1 MTGNVLKKVR
11 DHIATC
17 PEIPEGY
24 QVFAGI
30 VPPETKCVAVA
41 MGQGTDVAVF
51 IEGGARVS
59 FPMTVY
65 LQEKYTKDATS
76 MANSQD
82 TLNAIMTWLED
93 NKIEDDIDME
103 FDYFVIAD
111 WSGSP
116 VAASETNILFQA
128 ASTIE
133 VLDKNR

>member
-1 MTGNVLKKVR
+1 MTANILKKVR

-17 PEIPEGY
+17 PDIPEGY

-30 VPPETKCVAVA
+30 VPPHTPCVAVA
-41 MGQGTDVAVF
+41 MGQGTDIAVF

-65 LQEKYTKDATS
+65 LQEKYSRDATA
-76 MANSQD
+76 MAASQD
-82 TLNAIMTWLED
+82 VLNAIMTWLED
-93 NKIEDDIDME
+93 NKIENDLDME
-103 FDYFVIAD
+103 FDPFTIVD